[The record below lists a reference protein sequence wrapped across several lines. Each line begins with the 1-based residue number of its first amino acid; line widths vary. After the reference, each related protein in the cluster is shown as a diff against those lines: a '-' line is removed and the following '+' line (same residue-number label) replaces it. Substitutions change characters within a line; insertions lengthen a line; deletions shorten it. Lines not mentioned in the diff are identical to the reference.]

1 MFPITITRTIL
12 ELPKGLGCS
21 WRTLSPSPQERL
33 DTAKRHLH
41 IMRAYEAITPK
52 GHKWL
57 HLVLRMAAQGNAT
70 AYHNF
75 ADESANK
82 TLKALCR
89 NASQA
94 NVEAPVYKRLRELG
108 ALRQ

>member
-1 MFPITITRTIL
+1 MFPITITRTVL

-21 WRTLSPSPQERL
+21 WRTLSPSPQECL
-33 DTAKRHLH
+33 DKAKRHLH
-41 IMRAYEAITPK
+41 IMRAYEAVTPK

-75 ADESANK
+75 GDESANK

-94 NVEAPVYKRLRELG
+94 DFGSAPRGGNTLWV
-108 ALRQ
+108 

>member
-1 MFPITITRTIL
+1 M
-12 ELPKGLGCS
+12 
-21 WRTLSPSPQERL
+21 WRTLSHPPQECL
-33 DTAKRHLH
+33 DKAKLHLH
-41 IMRAYEAITPK
+41 IMRAYEAVTPK

-75 ADESANK
+75 GDESANK
-82 TLKALCR
+82 TLKALGR

-94 NVEAPVYKRLRELG
+94 NFEAPVYKRFRQL
-108 ALRQ
+108 ALRP

>member
-1 MFPITITRTIL
+1 MFPIAITRAIL
-12 ELPKGLGCS
+12 ELSNGLCCS
-21 WRTLSPSPQERL
+21 WRALSPPPQECL
-33 DTAKRHLH
+33 DKAKRHLH
-41 IMRAYEAITPK
+41 IMRACEAVTPK

-75 ADESANK
+75 GDESANK

-94 NVEAPVYKRLRELG
+94 NFEAPVYKRFRQL
-108 ALRQ
+108 ALRP